1 MQEPNQESSIL
12 EAPAELKYTDATPF
26 KSGNF
31 SSSNERLYTE
41 LKLKVWASESG
52 RPVSRAMVSIDSI
65 GRTAVCDHAG
75 TACIT
80 ALSPGKYLVD
90 IISPG
95 FIAVS
100 TVVIIEGSGSQELKI
115 KMVSN
120 I

>member
-12 EAPAELKYTDATPF
+12 EAPAELNYTDATPF

-31 SSSNERLYTE
+31 SSSNECLYTE

-75 TACIT
+75 AACIT

-100 TVVIIEGSGSQELKI
+100 TVAIIEGSGSQELKI